1 MALQLNAYGFDLQG
15 YRVLWTSYI
24 EQVIAQDEGGAQ
36 DDAVEKVLSFFA
48 ASHLEALGDRA
59 APLICEAR
67 DIDGLELP
75 EIYALVVP
83 ADRLTIFGTESE
95 IRTTAESIPVCA

>member
-1 MALQLNAYGFDLQG
+1 MGLQLNACGFDLLG

-24 EQVIAQDEGGAQ
+24 EQVVAQDEGGTQ
-36 DDAVEKVLSFFA
+36 EDAVENVLSFFA
-48 ASHLEALGDRA
+48 ANYLDALGDRA

-83 ADRLTIFGTESE
+83 NDRLIIFGTESE
-95 IRTTAESIPVCA
+95 IRTTAENIP